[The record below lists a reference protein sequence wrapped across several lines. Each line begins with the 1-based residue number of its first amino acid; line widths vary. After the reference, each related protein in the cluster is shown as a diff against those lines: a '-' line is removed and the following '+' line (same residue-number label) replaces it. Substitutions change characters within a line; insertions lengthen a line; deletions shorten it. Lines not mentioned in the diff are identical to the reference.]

1 MQFKYPFKWTAT
13 MVLAAAAGAPGLV
26 AAQAV
31 QVITIAH
38 VAPMSGPQAHYGRD
52 VLNGANMAAEDANAL
67 NPTIAGKRVRFQI
80 RAEDDAAD
88 PKQATDVAQELC
100 DAKVAGVVG
109 HFNSGTAIPA
119 SRVYHDCGIAHISV
133 ATNPQLTKPGWNTTY
148 RIIAN
153 DNALGAALANYAA
166 DTLHLKK
173 VAVIDD
179 RTAYGQGLAEI
190 FAKVAQTRG
199 MQVVDHEFTTDKASD
214 FMAIL
219 TAIKAKAPEGILYGG
234 YDAQLGPMLRQMVQL
249 GMGNIKV
256 FGGDTI
262 CTDGLVK
269 LAGDPKNVA
278 NVVCVVGGASLE
290 KLPGGAQWR
299 KRYDAKFPGQFE
311 VYSPYTYDATRVL
324 IDAMERAN
332 SWDPK
337 VYIPYLQKTDWQG
350 VSSHIRFEPNG
361 ELKNPAYT
369 LFVYK
374 DGKPVPIN

>member
-1 MQFKYPFKWTAT
+1 MRFKNRLKLTASV
-13 MVLAAAAGAPGLV
+13 VLAAVAGAPALV
-26 AAQAV
+26 AAQSA
-31 QVITIAH
+31 QVITIGH

-52 VLNGANMAAEDANAL
+52 VLNGANMAVEDANAL
-67 NPTIAGKRVRFQI
+67 NPVIAGKPVRFQI
-80 RAEDDAAD
+80 KAEDDAAD
-88 PKQATDVAQELC
+88 PKQGTAVAQELC

-119 SRVYHDCGIAHISV
+119 SRIYHDCGLPHISV

-190 FAKVAQTRG
+190 FAKVAKERG
-199 MQVVDHEFTTDKASD
+199 MQVVDQQYTTDKASD

-234 YDAQLGPMLRQMVQL
+234 YDAQLGPMLRQMAQL
-249 GMGNIKV
+249 GMGGIKV

-278 NVVCVVGGASLE
+278 NVVCTVGGASLE
-290 KLPGGAQWR
+290 KLPGGKQWR
-299 KRYDAKFPGQFE
+299 QRYDAKFPGQFQ

-332 SWDPK
+332 SADPK
-337 VYIPYLQKTDWQG
+337 VYIPFLQKADWQG
-350 VSSHIRFEPNG
+350 VSAHIRFEPNG
-361 ELKNPAYT
+361 ELKSPAYT

-374 DGKPVPIN
+374 NGVPVPIN